1 MKLNLPVTGRAVKF
15 DASANI
21 LSTTDLKGMITHVN
35 PDFLSISG
43 FNREELFGR
52 SHNIVRHPDMPV
64 AAFAHLWATLKSGR
78 SWMGLV
84 KNRCKNGDHYWV
96 SAYVTPVLRDGQVVE
111 YQSVRTCPEA
121 GQADAAERL
130 YAELRAGRQPRALRR
145 PRLGLHGRLL
155 AGCGLAIASGIGLA
169 SQFEDLLP
177 FASIPTILASLG
189 LCGAWLHWQLRPL
202 QALLGKA
209 RSIASNPLSQHLYC
223 GRNDEFGELAFALRM
238 LEMEAG
244 AVVGRIAESS
254 RQLAEHAEH
263 LATSVTSTSDA
274 TRQQQ
279 QETDQVA
286 SAVEQ
291 MACSVQEVARNA
303 QQSATAADQT
313 DAAANLGRQEV
324 EATRLRITELE
335 EEVRLATGV
344 VQDVRKHSDAIS
356 QVLEV
361 IQGVAEQTNLLALN
375 AAIEAARAGEAGRGF
390 AVVADE
396 VRALASR
403 TQSSTAQIH
412 RIIDSL
418 QQGAEQAVTAMQHS
432 SERAT
437 DSLQQAQRASSSL
450 ESVNLQINAISGM
463 SLQIASAV
471 EQQSAASEEIQRSLT
486 NIRMAA
492 DSNTLSSIKSQQSA
506 QEVADLAGGL
516 RLLAQQF
523 WSSRRGPG

>member
-1 MKLNLPVTGRAVKF
+1 MKINLPVTGRAVEF

-21 LSTTDLKGMITHVN
+21 LSTTDLKGVITHVN

-43 FNREELFGR
+43 FSREELLSR
-52 SHNIVRHPDMPV
+52 SHNVVRHPDMPP

-96 SAYVTPVLRDGQVVE
+96 SAYVTPVLREGRVVE
-111 YQSVRTCPEA
+111 YQSVRTRPEA
-121 GQADAAERL
+121 EQVAAAERL
-130 YAELRAGRQPRALRR
+130 YAELREGRQPRALRR
-145 PRLGLHGRLL
+145 PPLGLFGRLL
-155 AGCGLAIASGIGLA
+155 AGCSLAIAGGLGLA
-169 SQFEDLLP
+169 NQLEDVLP
-177 FASIPTILASLG
+177 FADVSAALASLG
-189 LCGAWLHWQLRPL
+189 LCGAWLYRQLRPL
-202 QALLGKA
+202 HALLGKA
-209 RSIASNPLSQHLYC
+209 RSIASNPLSQQLYC
-223 GRNDEFGELAFALRM
+223 GRNDEFGELGFALRM

-254 RQLAEHAEH
+254 RQLAAHAEH
-263 LATSVTSTSDA
+263 LAASVTSTSDA

-279 QETDQVA
+279 AETDQVA

-313 DAAANLGRQEV
+313 DAAASLGRQEV
-324 EATRLRITELE
+324 EATRLRIADLD
-335 EEVRLATGV
+335 EEVRQATGV
-344 VQDVRKHSDAIS
+344 VQEVREHSDAIS

-403 TQSSTAQIH
+403 TQSSTAQIN

-418 QQGAEQAVTAMQHS
+418 QQGAEQAVMAMQHS
-432 SERAT
+432 CQRAA
-437 DSLQQAQRASSSL
+437 DSLQQALRASNSL
-450 ESVNLQINAISGM
+450 ESVNLQVNAISGM

-471 EQQSAASEEIQRSLT
+471 EEQSAASEEIQRSLA
-486 NIRMAA
+486 NIRLAA
-492 DSNTLSSIKSQQSA
+492 DSNTLSGNQSQQSA
-506 QEVADLAGGL
+506 REVADLAGGL
-516 RLLAQQF
+516 SLLAQQF
-523 WSSRRGPG
+523 WSSRRGLG